1 MFFLPLLVSVARPL
15 LLDQS
20 KHVRSWY
27 ITLRSAHCAAAAL
40 NWPEHRGTATAFPLA
55 AFGLSAFV
63 FSLLSSV
70 FEDDTG
76 HFLLL
81 LAVGTFALC
90 FVGVFFLRVVPHS
103 TSYFAIS
110 TAEDRR
116 RESNPLARRRSGDS
130 RRSIGRLSQEPGRQ
144 PVMTHDNTPFL
155 ADPPS
160 NPGVCPEEPEV
171 HTQGADETSSLLSK
185 SSSSTP
191 GDVSFRKVDENAG
204 INHDSPSSDI
214 RGLAILPTIEFWQL
228 FLLLGI
234 LTGIGLM
241 TIK

>member
-1 MFFLPLLVSVARPL
+1 M
-15 LLDQS
+15 
-20 KHVRSWY
+20 
-27 ITLRSAHCAAAAL
+27 
-40 NWPEHRGTATAFPLA
+40 
-55 AFGLSAFV
+55 
-63 FSLLSSV
+63 LSSV

-103 TSYFAIS
+103 TSYFAIP
-110 TAEDRR
+110 TTEDRR

-130 RRSIGRLSQEPGRQ
+130 RGSIGRLSQEPGRQ
-144 PVMTHDNTPFL
+144 PVMTHENTTFF

-160 NPGVCPEEPEV
+160 NPGDCSEESEV
-171 HTQGADETSSLLSK
+171 HTLGAVETSSLLSK

-191 GDVSFRKVDENAG
+191 GDISFGKADENAE
-204 INHDSPSSDI
+204 INHNSPYSDI

-234 LTGIGLM
+234 LTGVGLM